1 MSADFS
7 RLLAHLQNNLH
18 EHVKRDNMS
27 PVRAAVFLARGGHAP
42 GERCPSA
49 KPVVDDPH
57 AYWCGDPHEPCRCG
71 VGD

>member
-7 RLLAHLQNNLH
+7 RVLAHLNDNLH

-27 PVRAAVFLARGGHAP
+27 PVRAAVFLARGRHAP
-42 GERCPSA
+42 GEPCPSA
-49 KPVVDDPH
+49 PPKVEDPH

-71 VGD
+71 VSD